1 MAASN
6 IDLPVID
13 LKKAQDPAK
22 RLDVAR
28 KLVHALETVGF
39 LYIDNAKDLDSQKL
53 MTNTRWFFSL
63 PDEEK
68 QQLSRRQWNP
78 FSRNRYR
85 GYFPLQEGEISYKEG
100 FEIGQEIPPDDDTI
114 HPFFNEPNVWPAGL
128 EGSRAF
134 HSDMVEYY
142 YAATHCGAEIL
153 RLVSLGCDLGEEWF
167 EDMFFPN
174 SLSTLRLL
182 HYPARYGDVPDEAV
196 DDGTV
201 LCCSEHSDSGK
212 NYITTAYHHVTTY
225 YSLGENNDDDEEEE
239 EEESSMITMR

>member
-1 MAASN
+1 M
-6 IDLPVID
+6 
-13 LKKAQDPAK
+13 K
-22 RLDVAR
+22 
-28 KLVHALETVGF
+28 TV
-39 LYIDNAKDLDSQKL
+39 LL
-53 MTNTRWFFSL
+53 T
-63 PDEEK
+63 
-68 QQLSRRQWNP
+68 
-78 FSRNRYR
+78 

-182 HYPARYGDVPDEAV
+182 HYPARFGDVPDEAV

-212 NYITTAYHHVTTY
+212 NYITTAYHHMTTY
-225 YSLGENNDDDEEEE
+225 YSLGDNNDDEEEE
-239 EEESSMITMR
+239 ESSTITLARR